1 MIAAGRGIAGRLL
14 RAAPALGAA
23 MISGCAGAQSALDPA
38 GPQSARI
45 GRLFWLY
52 FGVDSAAYVAVGI
65 VLVAGLLGRSRRR
78 RTVPV
83 LSPRADLERRLA
95 RWVTGSVVAVAVLL
109 FVLLLGDY
117 TTGRAIR
124 RQGEDSDLTI
134 KVTGHQ
140 WWWGVQYQDPTPSRI
155 VATANE
161 MHIPVGRTVELDLQ
175 STDVIHS
182 FWVPNLHGK
191 MDLIPGYPTRTFLR
205 ADRAG
210 TYRGQ
215 CAEFCGFQHAFMR
228 LVVVAEP
235 EDDFDRWLEA
245 QRRIPPE
252 PTDPRLRR
260 GRDAFLGT
268 TCVMCHTIQGR
279 MARASVGPDL
289 THIASRP
296 LIGGVLPNTRGNLA
310 GWVVDP
316 QRIKPGVR
324 MPMNPIRP
332 DDLDPLL
339 DYLESLK

>member
-1 MIAAGRGIAGRLL
+1 
-14 RAAPALGAA
+14 
-23 MISGCAGAQSALDPA
+23 
-38 GPQSARI
+38 
-45 GRLFWLY
+45 
-52 FGVDSAAYVAVGI
+52 
-65 VLVAGLLGRSRRR
+65 
-78 RTVPV
+78 
-83 LSPRADLERRLA
+83 
-95 RWVTGSVVAVAVLL
+95 VVAVAVLL
-109 FVLLLGDY
+109 FALLLGDY
-117 TTGRAIR
+117 ATGRAIR
-124 RQGEDSDLTI
+124 RQGESGDLTI

-140 WWWGVQYQDPTPSRI
+140 WWWEIHYQDPTPSRI
-155 VATANE
+155 VAAANE
-161 MHIPVGRTVELDLQ
+161 IHVPVGRTVELDLR

-191 MDLIPGYPTRTFLR
+191 TDLIPGHPTRTFHR
-205 ADRAG
+205 VDRAG

-235 EDDFDRWLEA
+235 EDDFNRWIEA

-252 PTDPRLRR
+252 PADPRLKR
-260 GRDAFLGT
+260 GRAAFLGT
-268 TCVMCHTIQGR
+268 TCAMCHTIQGT
-279 MARASVGPDL
+279 MARATVGPDL